1 MDIRVLRE
9 RASALVLA
17 GRASVKTHQ
26 DWEAIIAERMRPL
39 QAVSDLFEWF
49 DSDGQLDYFG
59 ERVLESGE
67 LAVDTE
73 TTGLDTMVDKV
84 VGVCLYTPSE
94 RGVYVPVNHLDVSTL
109 NPIDNQCSVDR
120 MSWWFRKWADEGVK
134 FIFHHAKF
142 DLKMINSTFGVMLPV
157 HWDTQIAASLLNE
170 NEVHQL
176 KVLWSKYCRNARD
189 LGEDLPQSYK
199 ALFGDAVFS
208 YLSPEL
214 VYIYGAR
221 DSIMTYDLYKFQ
233 EPFLTVGS
241 DRCEAQDLRRVAEL
255 YHNVELPLATA
266 LVNMELAGININE
279 EYGGQLAVE
288 YMGIRDETANRIHR
302 YFERVIQNRDM
313 VRKLPSDTLSKLGD
327 TVNINSP
334 KQLAIIFYDI
344 LKFPAVKS
352 RSTDSATLEKLKSDS
367 SLDREARSMIED
379 LLTYR
384 EYEKLINTYIV
395 KLPNERN
402 KVTGKIHCLFNQ
414 NGAATGRL
422 CISKGSLIGMPRDR
436 TVYPHGVP
444 IEEVKTGDWVYSYD
458 DYGELSVKRVLW
470 AGKTG
475 TKKTIRIRWHAD
487 GGPKLGHLE
496 LTPEHQVR
504 LVDGSWKA
512 AGELVEDDKVM
523 ALFSSKFGVGYGGYA
538 SIVGIDECAEVDVY
552 DLEVEDTHCFIA
564 NDLAVHNSSSNPNMQ
579 NVPAHRR
586 EIRYMFV
593 PSDGCVFVGGDYSQI
608 EPRALAQLSQD
619 PAMVGAYSSGK
630 DLYATMAS
638 AVYNLPYESCLEKHP
653 DGSPNPDGKKRR
665 TEMKS
670 VLLGIMYGRGGRA
683 ISEQLNISVKAG
695 DKIVAE
701 FFRQFPRVK
710 DTIEYQQEYARTKG
724 YVQTLY
730 GRKRRLGEI
739 SLEPYV
745 VYDRLGNKLP
755 NVIISGYVKQL
766 KESWTLKRRDEI
778 IARMESKG
786 WKVVDN
792 TSLIAHAERQCLNS
806 ILQGTSADITKMA
819 IVRIDQDIRL
829 RDLGFHALI
838 TVHDEIIGECPRDNA
853 IKCLEY
859 LKEDMIGVVTGW
871 QVPIVVDGEI
881 SAYWGG
887 PDISEHN
894 VAHPPS

>member
-1 MDIRVLRE
+1 MDIRTLRE
-9 RASALVLA
+9 RASALISA
-17 GRASVKTHQ
+17 GRANVKTHQ

-39 QAVSDLFEWF
+39 LSVSDLFEWF
-49 DSDGQLDYFG
+49 DSDDQLDYFG

-67 LAVDTE
+67 VAVDTE

-109 NPIDNQCSVDR
+109 KPIENQCSVDR
-120 MSWWFRKWADEGVK
+120 MSWWFRRWVDEGVK

-142 DLKMINSTFGVMLPV
+142 DLKMINTTFGVMLPV

-176 KVLWSKYCRNARD
+176 KVLWAKYCRNARD

-233 EPFLTVGS
+233 EPFLTIGS
-241 DRCEAQDLRRVAEL
+241 ERCESQELQRVAEL
-255 YHNVELPLATA
+255 YQNVELPLATA

-279 EYGGQLAVE
+279 EYAGQLAVE

-302 YFERVIQNRDM
+302 YFEKIIQNRDL
-313 VRKLPSDTLSKLGD
+313 VRKLPPDTLSKLGD

-344 LKFPAVKS
+344 LKFPTVKS

-367 SLDREARSMIED
+367 SLDREARGMIED

-422 CISKGSLIGMPRDR
+422 
-436 TVYPHGVP
+436 
-444 IEEVKTGDWVYSYD
+444 
-458 DYGELSVKRVLW
+458 
-470 AGKTG
+470 
-475 TKKTIRIRWHAD
+475 
-487 GGPKLGHLE
+487 
-496 LTPEHQVR
+496 
-504 LVDGSWKA
+504 
-512 AGELVEDDKVM
+512 
-523 ALFSSKFGVGYGGYA
+523 
-538 SIVGIDECAEVDVY
+538 
-552 DLEVEDTHCFIA
+552 
-564 NDLAVHNSSSNPNMQ
+564 SSSNPNMQ
-579 NVPAHRR
+579 NVPAHHRD
-586 EIRYMFV
+586 IRYMFV

-638 AVYNLPYESCLEKHP
+638 AVYNLPYESCLEKNP
-653 DGSPNPDGKKRR
+653 DGSSNTEGKKRR

-695 DKIVAE
+695 EKIVSE
-701 FFRQFPRVK
+701 FFRQFPKVK
-710 DTIEYQQEYARTKG
+710 DTIEYQQEYARNKG
-724 YVQTLY
+724 YVHTLY
-730 GRKRRLGEI
+730 GRKRRLGDI

-755 NVIISGYVKQL
+755 PVIISGYVKQL

-792 TSLIAHAERQCLNS
+792 TALIAHAERQCLNS

-819 IVRIDQDIRL
+819 IVRIDQDVRL

-853 IKCLEY
+853 ILCLEY
-859 LKEDMIGVVTGW
+859 LKEDMIGVVVGW

-881 SAYWGG
+881 SEYWGG
-887 PDISEHN
+887 PDISKDLLH
-894 VAHPPS
+894 